1 MRITNNMMIQNTI
14 SNINNNLVK
23 LSKLQA
29 QASSQKKI
37 EVPSDDP
44 VAAVKSL
51 KLTSYKANIQ
61 QYQENAEA
69 ANSWMSYSDSA
80 LSQIGDIMA
89 TIREETVEAANGT
102 LTDDDL
108 EKIGTEITELKNS
121 IIEVANTSYAGR
133 SIFAGY
139 QTDEAPF
146 AEVATT
152 IGDQVTYNGKY
163 LSLGGVADVS
173 VADSDLISF
182 YTDNMD
188 KISGQAELSS
198 ATFGEFTAVSPELDF
213 SVTLDGVSQTISL
226 ADGTDY
232 DIDAVV
238 DRLQSQLDAAFPASS
253 EQPDSLIKVSQDEGK
268 IVLTVQD
275 GSSIGINS
283 GTLDV
288 GCLSFADGQNSG
300 TGDTQ
305 KIKYR
310 VGSDSWV
317 TVNAEGSDIVGEGE
331 DSLFN
336 TLAKLELAL
345 AGETQYKSVSYD
357 ASAGVTVETHDL
369 DLSGLLNDLDE
380 DINRVLSVRAD
391 LGARTNYV
399 QKTQTRLEDNE
410 LTYSDILSQNDEV
423 DLAEVSVN
431 LSSAQAGYQAALA
444 AGAKVIQNSL
454 LDYLT

>member
-1 MRITNNMMIQNTI
+1 MMIQNTI
-14 SNINNNLVK
+14 NNINNNLVK

-51 KLTSYKANIQ
+51 KLTSYLANIQ

-69 ANSWMSYSDSA
+69 ANSWMGYSDSA
-80 LSQIGDIMA
+80 LSQIGDILA

-108 EKIGTEITELKNS
+108 EKISTEIMEMKNS

-139 QTDEAPF
+139 QTDDTPF
-146 AEVATT
+146 AEVSTT

-163 LSLGGVADVS
+163 LSLGGVAAVS
-173 VADSDLISF
+173 VSDSDLISF

-198 ATFGEFTAVSPELDF
+198 AAFEEFTAASPELDF
-213 SVTLDGVSQTISL
+213 TVTLDGVSKTFSL
-226 ADGTDY
+226 VDGTDY
-232 DIDAVV
+232 DIDAMV
-238 DRLQSQLDAAFPASS
+238 DTLQSQLDAEFPSS
-253 EQPDSLIKVSQDEGK
+253 GEQPDSLIKVSQDEGK

-275 GSSIGINS
+275 GSSIAINS

-288 GCLSFADGQNSG
+288 GYLAFADGQNSS

-305 KIKYR
+305 NIKYR
-310 VGSDSWV
+310 VGSDSCV
-317 TVNAEGSDIVGEGE
+317 AVNVEGSDIVGEGT

-345 AGETQYKSVSYD
+345 SGETQYKSVSYD
-357 ASAGVTVETHDL
+357 ATAGVTVETYDL
-369 DLSGLLNDLDE
+369 DLSSLLDDLDE

-391 LGARTNYV
+391 LGARTSYIE
-399 QKTQTRLEDNE
+399 KTQNRLEGNE
-410 LTYSDILSQNDEV
+410 LTYTDILSQNDEV
-423 DLAEVSVN
+423 DLAEVSIN

>member
-1 MRITNNMMIQNTI
+1 MRITNGMMIQNTVR
-14 SNINNNLVK
+14 NINDNLVK
-23 LSKLQA
+23 LAKLQA

-51 KLTSYKANIQ
+51 KLTNYMTNIQ

-69 ANSWMSYSDSA
+69 ADSWLSYSDSA
-80 LSQIGDIMA
+80 LSQIGDILA

-102 LTDDDL
+102 LADEDL
-108 EKIGTEITELKNS
+108 KKIGTTIAELKDS

-146 AEVATT
+146 AEVTTT
-152 IGDQVTYNGKY
+152 IGDQVTYNRKY
-163 LSLGGVADVS
+163 LSLGGVVAVS
-173 VADSDLISF
+173 VSDSDLISF
-182 YTDNMD
+182 YQDNMD
-188 KISGQAELSS
+188 QISGQAELTS
-198 ATFGEFTAVSPELDF
+198 AAFEEFTPASPELEF
-213 SVTLDGVSQTISL
+213 SVTLDGVTQTISL

-232 DIDAVV
+232 DIDTIV
-238 DRLQSQLDAAFPASS
+238 DTLQSQLDAAFPASS

-268 IVLTVQD
+268 IILTVQD
-275 GSSIGINS
+275 GSSIAINS

-288 GCLSFADGQNSG
+288 SSLGFADGQNSS
-300 TGDTQ
+300 TEDTEN
-305 KIKYR
+305 IKYR
-310 VGSDSWV
+310 VGSSSWV

-331 DSLFN
+331 DGLFD

-345 AGETQYKSVSYD
+345 SGETQYKSVSYD
-357 ASAGVTVETHDL
+357 ASTGVTVETYDL
-369 DLSGLLNDLDE
+369 DLSGLLDDLDE
-380 DINRVLSVRAD
+380 SINRVLSVRAD
-391 LGARTNYV
+391 LGTRTEYV

-410 LTYSDILSQNDEV
+410 LTYNEILSQNDEV
-423 DLAEVSVN
+423 DLAEVSID
-431 LSSAQAGYQAALA
+431 LSSAQASYQAALA

>member
-1 MRITNNMMIQNTI
+1 MRITNSMMVQNTI
-14 SNINNNLVK
+14 SNINDNLVK
-23 LSKLQA
+23 LAKLQN
-29 QASSQKKI
+29 QASSKKKI
-37 EVPSDDP
+37 EVASDDP

-51 KLTSYKANIQ
+51 KLTSYLTDIQ

-69 ANSWMSYSDSA
+69 ANSWLSYSDSA
-80 LSQIGDIMA
+80 LGQIGDILA

-102 LTDDDL
+102 LTDEDR
-108 EKIGTEITELKNS
+108 EKIGTEITELKDS
-121 IIEVANTSYAGR
+121 LIQVANTSYAGR

-139 QTDEAPF
+139 QTDEIPF

-163 LSLGGVADVS
+163 LSLGGVAAAS
-173 VADSDLISF
+173 LADSDLISF

-198 ATFGEFTAVSPELDF
+198 ATFEEFTATSSELDF
-213 SVTLDGVSQTISL
+213 SVTLDGVSKTISL

-232 DIDAVV
+232 DIDAMV

-275 GSSIGINS
+275 GSSIAINS

-288 GCLSFADGQNSG
+288 GSLGFADGQNSS
-300 TGDTQ
+300 TEDTQ
-305 KIKYR
+305 NIKYR
-310 VGSDSWV
+310 VGRDSRV

-331 DSLFN
+331 DGLFD

-345 AGETQYKSVSYD
+345 SGETQYKSVSYD
-357 ASAGVTVETHDL
+357 ASTGVTVETHDL
-369 DLSGLLNDLDE
+369 DLSGLLDDLDE
-380 DINRVLSVRAD
+380 SINRVLSVRAD
-391 LGARTNYV
+391 LGARTDNV
-399 QKTQTRLEDNE
+399 QQTQTSLEDNE
-410 LTYSDILSQNDEV
+410 LTYTEILSQNDDV
-423 DLAEVSVN
+423 DLAEVSVD
-431 LSSAQAGYQAALA
+431 LSSAQASYQAALA

>member
-1 MRITNNMMIQNTI
+1 VRITNSMMIQNTI
-14 SNINNNLVK
+14 SNINDNLVK
-23 LSKLQA
+23 LTKLQA

-44 VAAVKSL
+44 VAAVRSL
-51 KLTSYKANIQ
+51 KLTSYLADIQ
-61 QYQENAEA
+61 QFQENAEN

-80 LSQIGDIMA
+80 LSQIGDILT
-89 TIREETVEAANGT
+89 TIREKTVEAANGT
-102 LTDDDL
+102 LTDNDR

-121 IIEVANTSYAGR
+121 IIEVANASYAGR

-139 QTDEAPF
+139 QTGETPF

-163 LSLGGVADVS
+163 LSLGGVAAAS
-173 VADSDLISF
+173 LADSDLISF
-182 YTDNMD
+182 YTENLDR
-188 KISGQAELSS
+188 ISGQAEISS
-198 ATFGEFTAVSPELDF
+198 ATCGEFTAASPELDF
-213 SVTLDGVSQTISL
+213 SVTLDGVSKTISL

-232 DIDAVV
+232 DIDAMV

-275 GSSIGINS
+275 GSSIAINS

-288 GCLSFADGQNSG
+288 GRLGFADGQNSG

-310 VGSDSWV
+310 VGSSSWV

-331 DSLFN
+331 DGLFD

-345 AGETQYKSVSYD
+345 SGETQYKSVSYE

-391 LGARTNYV
+391 LGAKTDYV

-410 LTYSDILSQNDEV
+410 LTYNEILSQNDEV
-423 DLAEVSVN
+423 DLAEVSIN